1 MFYITLLFLILLGI
15 LALDAI
21 VQNFGSFTA
30 STDLT
35 VLVWHLPGV
44 PVVLLYLVAVF
55 LGALL
60 LYTLAARSAHVDKRE
75 LKALRSEIKGL
86 RAQVEDLEKAP
97 AKTPSGNLTNTFA
110 PPVLPLPGFAGGP
123 GPAGAPL
130 NPSGPL
136 PGSPGPGGSG
146 GPTSPLGPT
155 GPLGPNGP
163 QGPQGPRPPQP
174 PINLQNISPSAS
186 GNNISLPPRLFPS
199 RSQQQPQQQQ
209 TGGPRPPFP
218 RS

>member
-1 MFYITLLFLILLGI
+1 MFYIALLFLILLGI

-21 VQNFGSFTA
+21 VQNLGAFTS

-44 PVVLLYLVAVF
+44 PVALLYLVAVF

-60 LYTLAARSAHVDKRE
+60 LYTLAARSARVDKLE
-75 LKALRSEIKGL
+75 MKALRAEVKGL
-86 RAQVEDLEKAP
+86 RAQVEDLESVP
-97 AKTPSGNLTNTFA
+97 ARTPSGGLTNPFA
-110 PPVLPLPGFAGGP
+110 PPVVPLQGFAGGP
-123 GPAGAPL
+123 GSAGAPL

-136 PGSPGPGGSG
+136 PGSPGPGPGGSG
-146 GPTSPLGPT
+146 GPTS
-155 GPLGPNGP
+155 PLGPNGP
-163 QGPQGPRPPQP
+163 QGPQGSRPPQP
-174 PINLQNISPSAS
+174 PVNMQNISPSAS
-186 GNNISLPPRLFPS
+186 GNTLSLPPRLFPA
-199 RSQQQPQQQQ
+199 RSQQQPQQQQQ